1 MVSPLTAVLY
11 LAACVGLLFLPVSER
26 GFDRFHLVKEL
37 WLAGC
42 ALVAL
47 ALTWKR
53 KVPFDGITLAL
64 VGLLAAAALS
74 ASLATSPALA
84 LRGVALI
91 ACAAVLLTV
100 TRTCTDDEAAAVRGA
115 VVIAAAGIAAVALLE
130 AFGVVSGLS
139 GPGRAPGSTIGQR
152 NSAAHTLLIV
162 SPAAW
167 TMAAR
172 APTRGERVLGAI
184 AAALLVAGIVVTRS
198 RAAWL
203 VLPAALLV
211 WLLLTE
217 GRRRVVV
224 PVVALAAAVALALPT
239 ALKWTAPEPYLDT
252 AARLFDA
259 STGSGQGRLVQY
271 RATLELVA
279 AHPVLGVGP
288 GNWMVLY
295 PTVSP
300 PGDPTFR
307 SGLWLHTG
315 RLANSDWLAL
325 LSEGG
330 VVAALGVA
338 AFLGFTLRALKR
350 HAEGVAVLAATVGVG
365 ALDPVVQLP
374 AAAAYAAT
382 LLGLSLREPDAR
394 ALPSPLKA
402 LLGAVL
408 AGAVVLAGQRVL
420 ALQTRTW
427 PTPTYSAAE
436 ASLKWNPD
444 DLQAR
449 FQLAESYVRAGAC
462 ERARPHVETL
472 RRLLPNHQQPRQ
484 MEAACRLTE

>member
-11 LAACVGLLFLPVSER
+11 LTACVGLLFMPVSER

-42 ALVAL
+42 ALAAL
-47 ALTWKR
+47 AVTWKR
-53 KVPFDGITLAL
+53 KVPLDGVTVTLVAL
-64 VGLLAAAALS
+64 IGAAALS
-74 ASLATSPALA
+74 ASLATSPVLA
-84 LRGVALI
+84 LRGLGLI

-152 NSAAHTLLIV
+152 NSAAHTMLIV

-203 VLPAALLV
+203 LLPAALVV
-211 WLLLTE
+211 WLLLTKE
-217 GRRRVVV
+217 RRRVVV
-224 PVVALAAAVALALPT
+224 PIVALAAAIALALPT
-239 ALKWTAPEPYLDT
+239 ALAWTAPDPYLDT

-259 STGSGQGRLVQY
+259 SSGSGAGRLVQY
-271 RATLELVA
+271 RATLELIA
-279 AHPVLGVGP
+279 SHPLIGVGP
-288 GNWMVLY
+288 GNWMVQY

-307 SGLWLHTG
+307 TGLWLHTG
-315 RLANSDWLAL
+315 RLANSDWVAL
-325 LSEGG
+325 LAEGG
-330 VVAALGVA
+330 IVAALLVLG
-338 AFLGFTLRALKR
+338 FLFFTLRALER
-350 HAEGVAVLAATVGVG
+350 DAEGAAVLAATLGVG

-374 AAAAYAAT
+374 AAAAYAA
-382 LLGLSLREPDAR
+382 LLLALSMRKPAAREAPW
-394 ALPSPLKA
+394 PLKG

-408 AGAVVLAGQRVL
+408 AAAIVLAGRRVL

-427 PTPTYSAAE
+427 PTPTYGAAE

-462 ERARPHVETL
+462 DRARPHVATL
-472 RRLLPNHQQPRQ
+472 RRLLPNHHQPRQ